1 MLIEA
6 VLSPT
11 VVVNPLTSVEMLE
24 MSPSLS
30 VTRTDKPPTALAFA
44 AIPVFAPV
52 SPTDKVVMSA
62 AWLVI
67 EPSVAVTLVV
77 SPPIAVALPL
87 MFVLAE
93 VRLLDKAVMS
103 PA

>member
-24 MSPSLS
+24 MSPSMSL
-30 VTRTDKPPTALAFA
+30 TLTLKPPTALAFA
-44 AIPVFAPV
+44 VMSPLALV

-62 AWLVI
+62 A
-67 EPSVAVTLVV
+67 
-77 SPPIAVALPL
+77 
-87 MFVLAE
+87 
-93 VRLLDKAVMS
+93 
-103 PA
+103 